1 MKSRDIFL
9 SRFKLKLHSAPIGD
23 VEAAVAREMRAVKE
37 RIKPGMRVAVTA
49 GSRGI
54 ANIALII
61 RTAVRS
67 LKDFGAEPFIIPAM
81 GSHGGATA
89 GGQAEVLAGYGITEE
104 GVGAPIR
111 SSMETVRLG
120 TLAGDAPLPVY
131 MDKLAFEADGVFVV
145 NRVKPHTDFHG
156 EHESGLAKMLCIG
169 LGKHAQ
175 ALTTHAYLS
184 KGLREFIPR
193 VAETVIAG
201 GRVLGGLAIVE
212 DGYDQT
218 SVIRFCP
225 PHEIMAADRELLVKA
240 RSMMPAI
247 PFRDLDVMLIDRMG
261 KNISGTGMDINII
274 GRMGI
279 YGEPDTP
286 PFSTVICVFD
296 LTPESHGN
304 ALGIGLADLIPR
316 RLYDKVD
323 WAVTYEN
330 IVTTRFL
337 RRGFVPVIRETDRE
351 VAPENLRLLRIRDTL
366 HIDEI
371 LVSEALA
378 GELETNDSAELLER
392 GVALD
397 FDEAGTLKPFID

>member
-1 MKSRDIFL
+1 M
-9 SRFKLKLHSAPIGD
+9 
-23 VEAAVAREMRAVKE
+23 
-37 RIKPGMRVAVTA
+37 
-49 GSRGI
+49 
-54 ANIALII
+54 
-61 RTAVRS
+61 
-67 LKDFGAEPFIIPAM
+67 
-81 GSHGGATA
+81 
-89 GGQAEVLAGYGITEE
+89 
-104 GVGAPIR
+104 
-111 SSMETVRLG
+111 
-120 TLAGDAPLPVY
+120 
-131 MDKLAFEADGVFVV
+131 
-145 NRVKPHTDFHG
+145 KPHTDFHG
-156 EHESGLAKMLCIG
+156 EHESGLVKMLCIG

-351 VAPENLRLLRIRDTL
+351 VVDTALHASGKTSPENLRLLWISDTL

-378 GELETNDSAELLER
+378 GELETNDSAEMVESGIR
-392 GVALD
+392 FN
-397 FDEAGTLKPFID
+397 FDEAGNLVPFN